1 MKNEQPV
8 FLISENKNLFTTE
21 KVVGKKLKISVYKNF
36 FKNKN
41 LVKVLENEAI
51 NETVDSF
58 IKGNLNLSQASTN
71 SYVHR
76 NTLIYRIEKVNKL
89 IGLDL
94 RNFEDCL
101 VFVNMREIYK
111 MVVKKLWCSRI
122 QPNCW

>member
-8 FLISENKNLFTTE
+8 FLNLENKNLFTAET
-21 KVVGKKLKISVYKNF
+21 VAGKKLRISVYKNF

-41 LVKVLENEAI
+41 LIKILDNESI
-51 NETVDSF
+51 NQTVDAF
-58 IKGNLNLSQASTN
+58 IKGSLNLSQASTS

-76 NTLIYRIEKVNKL
+76 NTLIYRLDKINKL

-101 VFVNMREIYK
+101 IYVNMREIYK
-111 MVVKKLWCSRI
+111 MVVKKV
-122 QPNCW
+122 